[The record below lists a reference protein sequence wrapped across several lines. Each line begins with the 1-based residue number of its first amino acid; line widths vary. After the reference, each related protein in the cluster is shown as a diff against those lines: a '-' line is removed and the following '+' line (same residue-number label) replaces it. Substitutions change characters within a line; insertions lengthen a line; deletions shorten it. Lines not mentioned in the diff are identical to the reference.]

1 MKIKL
6 TLRLKRNNFE
16 LINYGNGG
24 KKRKG
29 GERERDPLFTVLI
42 FFVIISKLIK
52 NDMETIDTI
61 RSLKVK
67 ID

>member
-1 MKIKL
+1 M
-6 TLRLKRNNFE
+6 E
-16 LINYGNGG
+16 MVA
-24 KKRKG
+24 KKGR
-29 GERERDPLFTVLI
+29 GERERDPVFTVLI